1 MARRKIIYQDNS
13 NGKIIANIVNESLH
27 VTIDDIMINDHIIRQ
42 FSFGEISYNNERMLW
57 SKDLLNKYDGE
68 KVEFNNPDISSLF
81 LRMGFCQKSPIL
93 FTILIH
99 L

>member
-1 MARRKIIYQDNS
+1 MARRKMIYQDNS

-57 SKDLLNKYDGE
+57 TRSFKQ
-68 KVEFNNPDISSLF
+68 V
-81 LRMGFCQKSPIL
+81 
-93 FTILIH
+93 
-99 L
+99 